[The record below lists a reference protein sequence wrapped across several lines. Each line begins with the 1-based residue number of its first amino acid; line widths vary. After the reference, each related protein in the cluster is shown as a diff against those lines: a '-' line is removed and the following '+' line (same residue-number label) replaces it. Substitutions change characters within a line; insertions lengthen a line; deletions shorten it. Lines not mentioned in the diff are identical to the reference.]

1 MESGDAL
8 EQAVQGGGWVTI
20 PEGVQ
25 KLCRCGSKEQG
36 LVGNIGGG
44 WIIGLHDLRG
54 LFQP

>member
-20 PEGVQ
+20 PGGVQ

-44 WIIGLHDLRG
+44 WMIGLHDLRG